1 MTVTLQQQIASVKR
15 EIAMRVNVYAKR
27 VADGKM
33 RKAEAE
39 HELACMRS
47 VLETLQKL
55 KNCDENEG
63 ATTNG

>member
-1 MTVTLQQQIASVKR
+1 
-15 EIAMRVNVYAKR
+15 MRVNVYAKR

-55 KNCDENEG
+55 KNCDENAG